1 MEKEI
6 GVTKARDELR
16 RIVDEVQ
23 YHGIKYVVKRH
34 GSPAVAIVPVEIYE
48 NWKQQRKRLLALIR
62 EVQLANPDV
71 EPEEAMRDV
80 LQAQQDARKQSQ
92 LS

>member
-6 GVTKARDELR
+6 GVTKAREELR

-23 YHGIKYVVKRH
+23 YQGTKYVVKRH
-34 GSPAVAIVPVEIYE
+34 GSPAVVIVPVEIYE
-48 NWKQQRKRLLALIR
+48 NWKQQRKRLLTLIR

-71 EPEEAMRDV
+71 EPDEVMRDV
-80 LQAQQDARKQSQ
+80 LEAQQATRKQSQ
-92 LS
+92 IS